1 MSKNGMSIG
10 MRRGTEMAH
19 KRDLHRAHSSIARH
33 CMFSPSPSVLIYTKV
48 QIQFRLICRDSDSK
62 RFLAFAEPLDLDK
75 FHKSYSEQQEEA
87 AKTIDL
93 IADFCSTD
101 FPDFC
106 YRDSSG
112 EYHHCNSDCP
122 TNSPKLSGTSTCPFQ
137 EWDRCNDQIRWIK
150 TASFLS
156 CYFRDPPGASS
167 QNILNGLSNHHF
179 IHHYRQVLDT

>member
-1 MSKNGMSIG
+1 
-10 MRRGTEMAH
+10 
-19 KRDLHRAHSSIARH
+19 
-33 CMFSPSPSVLIYTKV
+33 
-48 QIQFRLICRDSDSK
+48 LICRDSDSK

-122 TNSPKLSGTSTCPFQ
+122 TNSPKLSGTGAM
-137 EWDRCNDQIRWIK
+137 IRYVGLK
-150 TASFLS
+150 PRLSFLATS
-156 CYFRDPPGASS
+156 A
-167 QNILNGLSNHHF
+167 
-179 IHHYRQVLDT
+179 IHPVQALKIYSMA